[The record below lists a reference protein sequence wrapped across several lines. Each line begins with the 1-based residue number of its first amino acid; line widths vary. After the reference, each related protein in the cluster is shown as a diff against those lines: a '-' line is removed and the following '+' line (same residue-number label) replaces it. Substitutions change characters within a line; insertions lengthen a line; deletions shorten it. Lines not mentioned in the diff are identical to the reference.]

1 MGLAGTCLRLVRL
14 SFGSYWLFFVL
25 MQSLFLL
32 RQAFPLIIHEFFNEL
47 TGDKTIGLTVWTLI
61 ALMAATGACRFV
73 IWIRLVLASVDYSI
87 TVKSTIHCN
96 LLDRLFASDT
106 VGRLQVPVGDAL
118 SRFRGDTDSVHDV
131 PTDMIMMVSSVI
143 SFGLAIFVMIQIDA
157 ALTLWIFTPITAV
170 LLITML
176 ARPKIGQLRRKA
188 RSSTGDVTGF
198 IRESLVSIITIKSMS
213 SEEQFS
219 AKMEEIGE
227 VRKKADVLDGLV
239 TSSLGSLDRLIQN
252 LAVGFIL
259 ILTGRRIA
267 DGSFTVGDFAL
278 FTAYLITAG
287 DLVFEVG
294 RGLRKWMQAGI
305 SLQRL
310 SELEQPRSIRTLVT
324 KREGDPYANGGHYE
338 PLSANDRFEK
348 LEISEGCFLHPNSQN
363 GVADVTFRVERGM
376 VVAVTGEFG
385 SGKSTLLKGM
395 AGLLPMAQG
404 SIRFNGKTVDDHAD
418 LNHTPRIG
426 YIPENPRLFSETL
439 RENILLGLPV
449 DPAALDGAVRSA
461 VLEKDVSSLEN
472 GLETFVGPRG
482 VKLSG
487 GQALRTAAARMFVRG
502 AELNL
507 IDDISSGLDV
517 GTQELFW
524 QRFFEERRTS
534 IVVTH
539 RRATLEQADHV
550 LLIKSGRLV
559 SQGTLQSLLSNNV
572 EMKSLWADHDA

>member
-1 MGLAGTCLRLVRL
+1 
-14 SFGSYWLFFVL
+14 

-47 TGDKTIGLTVWTLI
+47 TGDKTIGLAIWTLI
-61 ALMAATGACRFV
+61 ALMVATGACRFV

-87 TVKSTIHCN
+87 RITVKSTIHSN
-96 LLDRLFASDT
+96 LLDRLFAGDT
-106 VGRLQVPVGDAL
+106 VGRLQVSVGDAL

-131 PTDMIMMVSSVI
+131 PTDMVMMVSSVI
-143 SFGLAIFVMIQIDA
+143 SFGLAIFVMIQINA

-170 LLITML
+170 LVITML
-176 ARPKIGQLRRKA
+176 AGPKIGQLRRKA

-219 AKMEEIGE
+219 AKMKELGE

-252 LAVGFIL
+252 LAIGLIL

-267 DGSFTVGDFAL
+267 DGTFTVGDFAL

-294 RGLRKWMQAGI
+294 RGIRKWMQAGI

-310 SELEQPRSIRTLVT
+310 SELQQPRSIRTLVT
-324 KREGDPYANGGHYE
+324 KREDTPYANARHSE
-338 PLSANDRFEK
+338 LLSANDRFET
-348 LEISEGCFLHPNSQN
+348 LEVSEGCFLHPNSQN

-385 SGKSTLLKGM
+385 SGKSTLLRGM
-395 AGLLPMAQG
+395 AGLLPLVQG
-404 SIRFNGKTVDDHAD
+404 SIRYNGKMVDNYAD
-418 LNHTPRIG
+418 LNHTLRIG
-426 YIPENPRLFSETL
+426 YIPESPRLFSETL

-461 VLEKDVSSLEN
+461 VLERDVSSLEH

-487 GQALRTAAARMFVRG
+487 GQALRASAARVFVRG

-524 QRFFEERRTS
+524 QRFFEDRRTS
-534 IVVTH
+534 IVVTY

-572 EMKSLWADHDA
+572 EMKSLMADHDA